1 MVNQNAQQV
10 QAYNVIAGISTPFEV
25 QGVLYDSNTPDN
37 KRNWLI
43 WGTDSVEDD
52 EVEEPF

>member
-1 MVNQNAQQV
+1 LVNQNAQQV